1 MFRYKENAFVTNEKG
16 KVVDVSGGVD
26 AENRNVITYTKHG
39 KLNQQWDVIYA
50 DEYKGE
56 PTKG

>member
-1 MFRYKENAFVTNEKG
+1 MFRYKENAFITNEKG